1 MKKEQLQAL
10 GLTDEQISKVFELN
24 GKDIKAEQRKTEKA
38 EQERDQYKE
47 RAESAEETLKGFD
60 GVDVE
65 GLNKQITEW
74 KTKAEQAEKDYQ
86 QKIYDRD
93 FADALKTE
101 LDEIKFSSE
110 AAKKAVTADIKEAGL
125 KLKDGKILGLGD
137 LIKQIRESDASA
149 FAEDENGTPP
159 ARFTQ
164 PKKKAGDKP
173 MTREDILKIKDS
185 TERQAAIASN
195 IELFNG
201 KDDE

>member
-1 MKKEQLQAL
+1 MKKEELQAL

-60 GVDVE
+60 GVDVD

>member
-1 MKKEQLQAL
+1 MKKEELQAL

-93 FADALKTE
+93 FADALKME

>member
-1 MKKEQLQAL
+1 MKKEELQAL

-74 KTKAEQAEKDYQ
+74 KNKAEQAEKDYQ

-125 KLKDGKILGLGD
+125 KLKDGTILGLGD

-149 FAEDENGTPP
+149 FEEDEDGNKP

-164 PKKKAGDKP
+164 PKKKTGEKP

-185 TERQAAIASN
+185 SERQAAIAQH
-195 IELFNG
+195 IELFSG
-201 KDDE
+201 KDE

>member
-1 MKKEQLQAL
+1 MKKEELQAL

-74 KTKAEQAEKDYQ
+74 KNKAEQAEKDYQ

-149 FAEDENGTPP
+149 FEEDEDGNKP

-164 PKKKAGDKP
+164 PKKKTGEKP

-185 TERQAAIASN
+185 SERQAAIAQH
-195 IELFNG
+195 IELFSG
-201 KDDE
+201 KDE